1 MSLTLNQ
8 FEVLTYIEKKQDN
21 KKFQTEKSLSGTF
34 YKHPYEK
41 YP

>member
-1 MSLTLNQ
+1 MVAYRKNKIT
-8 FEVLTYIEKKQDN
+8 

-41 YP
+41 YT